1 MNIEVRKFGTMTNK
15 SNSTRRQ
22 SSMPSFFSL
31 KRSTLHSSQ
40 SSITTAVMS
49 TKVLKSKKHSSYK
62 SKNHPYSYQNPKYR
76 AELLSQLYAIID
88 SDDDEAANADED
100 EGYVSA

>member
-1 MNIEVRKFGTMTNK
+1 MPNK
-15 SNSTRRQ
+15 SNSTCRQ

-40 SSITTAVMS
+40 PSIATAAMP
-49 TKVLKSKKHSSYK
+49 TKHIKSKKHSPYK
-62 SKNHPYSYQNPKYR
+62 SKSHPYSYQNPKYR
-76 AELLSQLYAIID
+76 AELLSQLYAIVD